1 MDKCKDG
8 GNRQRGY
15 PLMQDMTERDMC
27 TFAHGYVCLCL
38 ATAKITKRADTLEW

>member
-15 PLMQDMTERDMC
+15 PLMQDMTERDKAIEGFC
-27 TFAHGYVCLCL
+27 KY
-38 ATAKITKRADTLEW
+38 

>member
-15 PLMQDMTERDMC
+15 PLMQDMTERDKLLRD
-27 TFAHGYVCLCL
+27 YVNTEESREC
-38 ATAKITKRADTLEW
+38 

>member
-15 PLMQDMTERDMC
+15 PLMLDMTEQVMAQC
-27 TFAHGYVCLCL
+27 VS
-38 ATAKITKRADTLEW
+38 KKRQGLQNMLK

>member
-15 PLMQDMTERDMC
+15 PLMQDMTERVMAQC
-27 TFAHGYVCLCL
+27 VSKK
-38 ATAKITKRADTLEW
+38 TARAAEYAKMKK